1 MNRINPEAIYRL
13 LPAVHRLRDADRGE
27 PLRALISV
35 LAREGA
41 VVEESIEQLLDNLF
55 IETCDD
61 WAAPYIGGTI
71 GYRTLHP
78 IEGEVAGPRAEVAN
92 TIGYRRRKGTAAVL
106 EQLARDVTGWPAKV
120 VEYFQLVATCQHMNH
135 IRPDHHLAPDLHDP
149 LDLEPLGRAFDTV
162 TRAVDVRSIEQSSG
176 RRSIGGKHNLPN
188 IGIFLWRLGPH
199 SRREVPATP
208 VGDGRRFLFDPLGAP
223 RPLVNRPTPRGR
235 DHGAGAAGERAGRRH
250 PADAAR
256 RSGPLSTEPG
266 RPIVIFVDGV
276 TTVGR

>member
-1 MNRINPEAIYRL
+1 M
-13 LPAVHRLRDADRGE
+13 
-27 PLRALISV
+27 

-223 RPLVNRPTPRGR
+223 RQLVNRPHPRGR

-256 RSGPLSTEPG
+256 RSGPLVRTRPVDRHLRRRSSCAGDADRGVRPLG
-266 RPIVIFVDGV
+266 RRPRLESLTAQRDPD
-276 TTVGR
+276 RRPERN